1 MRFKKS
7 FGLLFVLLLT
17 PLVLAGVVQSVGPPT
32 IYVNVSSYGITV
44 YGNNWTPYTD
54 VTLFYDVEDAAHMVA
69 VVEANYGGY
78 FQTNIPT
85 DYIPTVGT
93 HTVIAVQGADKV
105 TAVHNVG
112 VVAPPDDRL
121 LNPILSIKDKLDD
134 VYSEVQA
141 IEAKLDAGGSFYNFT
156 NLWFGTINET
166 IVEREDYEALEVEVQ
181 TIQYDTPIHEPFL
194 GNITYNTQVGGA
206 DKADEGRMARSVT

>member
-54 VTLFYDVEDAAHMVA
+54 VTIYYDVEDAAHMVA

-78 FQTNIPT
+78 FQTRIPT

-93 HTVIAVQGADKV
+93 HTEPV
-105 TAVHNVG
+105 TARV
-112 VVAPPDDRL
+112 RL
-121 LNPILSIKDKLDD
+121 GLACFKLFRAWSLLTTRLSACWRTTQLLSTIK
-134 VYSEVQA
+134 SA
-141 IEAKLDAGGSFYNFT
+141 SA
-156 NLWFGTINET
+156 
-166 IVEREDYEALEVEVQ
+166 AL
-181 TIQYDTPIHEPFL
+181 
-194 GNITYNTQVGGA
+194 
-206 DKADEGRMARSVT
+206 SVI